1 MIFHGWLGKIE
12 GFFAMDEVKLIEM
25 ASCDGVHIGR
35 LESSSEC
42 DVAYLRLVDFAQVVF
57 DLGG

>member
-1 MIFHGWLGKIE
+1 LGKIE